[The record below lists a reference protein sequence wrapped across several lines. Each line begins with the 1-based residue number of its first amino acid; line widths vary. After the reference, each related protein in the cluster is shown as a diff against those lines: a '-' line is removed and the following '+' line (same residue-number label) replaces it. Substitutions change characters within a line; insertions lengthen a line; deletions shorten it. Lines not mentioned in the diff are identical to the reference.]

1 MVSSGSA
8 WSAALVSGLLAVGM
22 ANAIEPVAATNIDTL
37 GRLKETGTLRVGYGD
52 TAPFSYADDEGR
64 VVGYSIELCQRV
76 AEHLQQQL
84 ALPRLEI
91 EYVFRTPGNRV
102 QLLNSG
108 DIDIECNAST
118 NTAERRRSAD
128 FSLSHFFVS
137 VRYVALAKHEFA
149 TLQDLAGR
157 SVSVARGT
165 VNVGQINQANR
176 EQRLNLSVV
185 PVDTL
190 QEAFDLVTQER
201 VAAFAMDDILLS
213 TMMAET
219 GNPDAY
225 RLSEEAVTAEEPLG
239 LLMRRGDDAFV
250 EQVNQA
256 LRQIYQSDEML
267 ALYERWF
274 LQPLPGKG
282 ITLNVPLSETLKNH
296 FANPQAT
303 PPAVLQD

>member
-1 MVSSGSA
+1 MQRVQA
-8 WSAALVSGLLAVGM
+8 RWWGLLMAVWM
-22 ANAIEPVAATNIDTL
+22 LSTAAAAEINTL
-37 GRLKETGTLRVGYGD
+37 QRLSETGTLRVGYGD
-52 TAPFSYADDEGR
+52 TAPFSYQDDEGNVR
-64 VVGYSIELCQRV
+64 GYSIELCQRV
-76 AEHLQQQL
+76 AEQLQQQL
-84 ALPRLEI
+84 NLPKLDI

-108 DIDIECNAST
+108 EIDIECNAST
-118 NTAERRRSAD
+118 NNAERRRSAD

-137 VRYVALAKHEFA
+137 VRFVALKENQFF

-176 EQRLNLSVV
+176 EQQLNLSVV
-185 PVDTL
+185 PVETL
-190 QEAFDLVTQER
+190 QEAFDLVTEGR

-213 TMMAET
+213 TMIAESED
-219 GNPDAY
+219 PSAY
-225 RLSEEAVTAEEPLG
+225 SLSEEAVTAEEPLG
-239 LLMRRGDDAFV
+239 LLMRQGVQAFV

-256 LRQIYQSDEML
+256 LREIYQRGDIL

-282 ITLNVPLSETLKNH
+282 ITLNVPISETLAQH
-296 FANPQAT
+296 FMNP
-303 PPAVLQD
+303 

>member
-1 MVSSGSA
+1 MQRVQA
-8 WSAALVSGLLAVGM
+8 RWWGLLMAVWM
-22 ANAIEPVAATNIDTL
+22 LSTAAAAEINTL
-37 GRLKETGTLRVGYGD
+37 QRLSETGTLRVGYGD
-52 TAPFSYADDEGR
+52 TAPFSYQDDEGNVR
-64 VVGYSIELCQRV
+64 GYSIELCQRV
-76 AEHLQQQL
+76 AEQLQQQL
-84 ALPRLEI
+84 NLPKLDI

-108 DIDIECNAST
+108 EIDIECNAST
-118 NTAERRRSAD
+118 NNAERRRSAD

-137 VRYVALAKHEFA
+137 VRFVALKENQFF

-176 EQRLNLSVV
+176 EQQLNLSVV
-185 PVDTL
+185 PVETL
-190 QEAFDLVTQER
+190 QEAFDLVTEGR

-213 TMMAET
+213 TMIAESED
-219 GNPDAY
+219 PSAY
-225 RLSEEAVTAEEPLG
+225 SLSEEAVTAEEPLG
-239 LLMRRGDDAFV
+239 LLMRRGDQAFV

-256 LRQIYQSDEML
+256 LREIYQRGDIL

-282 ITLNVPLSETLKNH
+282 ITLNVPISETLAQH
-296 FANPQAT
+296 FMNP
-303 PPAVLQD
+303 

>member
-1 MVSSGSA
+1 MQRVHARWWVGLLMAVWAIS
-8 WSAALVSGLLAVGM
+8 SAAASEI
-22 ANAIEPVAATNIDTL
+22 NTL
-37 GRLKETGTLRVGYGD
+37 QRLSETGTLRVGYGD
-52 TAPFSYADDEGR
+52 TAPFSYQDEEGN
-64 VVGYSIELCQRV
+64 VLGYSIELCQRV
-76 AEHLQQQL
+76 AAQLQQQL
-84 ALPRLEI
+84 NLPKLDI

-108 DIDIECNAST
+108 EIDIECNAST
-118 NTAERRRSAD
+118 NNAERRRSAD

-137 VRYVALAKHEFA
+137 VRFVALKENQFF

-176 EQRLNLSVV
+176 EQQLNLSVV
-185 PVDTL
+185 PVETL
-190 QEAFDLVTQER
+190 QEAFDLVTEGR

-213 TMMAET
+213 TMIAESED
-219 GNPDAY
+219 PSAY
-225 RLSEEAVTAEEPLG
+225 SLSEEAVTAEEPLG
-239 LLMRRGDDAFV
+239 LLMRQGDQAFV

-256 LRQIYQSDEML
+256 LREIYQRGDIL

-282 ITLNVPLSETLKNH
+282 ITLNVPISETLAQH
-296 FANPQAT
+296 FMNP
-303 PPAVLQD
+303 

>member
-1 MVSSGSA
+1 MQRVQA
-8 WSAALVSGLLAVGM
+8 RWWGLLMAVWM
-22 ANAIEPVAATNIDTL
+22 LSTAAAAEINTL
-37 GRLKETGTLRVGYGD
+37 QRLSETGTLRVGYGD
-52 TAPFSYADDEGR
+52 TAPFSYQDDEGNVR
-64 VVGYSIELCQRV
+64 GYSIELCQRV
-76 AEHLQQQL
+76 AEQLQQQL
-84 ALPRLEI
+84 NLPKLDI

-108 DIDIECNAST
+108 EIDIECNAST
-118 NTAERRRSAD
+118 NNAERRRSAD

-137 VRYVALAKHEFA
+137 VRFVALKENQFF

-176 EQRLNLSVV
+176 EQQLNLAVV
-185 PVDTL
+185 PVETL
-190 QEAFDLVTQER
+190 QEAFDLVTEGR

-213 TMMAET
+213 TMIAESED
-219 GNPDAY
+219 PSAY
-225 RLSEEAVTAEEPLG
+225 SLSEEAVTAEEPLG
-239 LLMRRGDDAFV
+239 LLMRQGDQAFV

-256 LRQIYQSDEML
+256 LREIYQRGDIL

-282 ITLNVPLSETLKNH
+282 ITLNVPISETLAQH
-296 FANPQAT
+296 FMNP
-303 PPAVLQD
+303 

>member
-1 MVSSGSA
+1 MQRVQA
-8 WSAALVSGLLAVGM
+8 RWWGLLMAVWM
-22 ANAIEPVAATNIDTL
+22 LSTAAAAEINTL
-37 GRLKETGTLRVGYGD
+37 QRLSETGTLRVGYGD
-52 TAPFSYADDEGR
+52 TAPFSYQDDEGNVR
-64 VVGYSIELCQRV
+64 GYSIELCQRV
-76 AEHLQQQL
+76 ADQLQQQL
-84 ALPRLEI
+84 NLPKLDI

-108 DIDIECNAST
+108 EIDIECNAST
-118 NTAERRRSAD
+118 NNAERRRSAD

-137 VRYVALAKHEFA
+137 VRFVALKENQFF

-176 EQRLNLSVV
+176 EQQLNLSVV
-185 PVDTL
+185 PVETL
-190 QEAFDLVTQER
+190 QEAFDLVTEGR

-213 TMMAET
+213 TMIAESED
-219 GNPDAY
+219 PSAY
-225 RLSEEAVTAEEPLG
+225 SLSEEAVTAEEPLG
-239 LLMRRGDDAFV
+239 LLMRQGDQAFV

-256 LRQIYQSDEML
+256 LREIYQRGDIL

-282 ITLNVPLSETLKNH
+282 ITLNVPISETLAQH
-296 FANPQAT
+296 FMNP
-303 PPAVLQD
+303 

>member
-1 MVSSGSA
+1 MQRMHARWWVGLLMAVWAIS
-8 WSAALVSGLLAVGM
+8 SAAAS
-22 ANAIEPVAATNIDTL
+22 EIDTL
-37 GRLKETGTLRVGYGD
+37 QRLSETGTLRVGYGD
-52 TAPFSYADDEGR
+52 TAPFSYQDEEGN
-64 VVGYSIELCQRV
+64 VLGYSIELCQRV
-76 AEHLQQQL
+76 AAQLQQQL
-84 ALPRLEI
+84 NLPKLDI

-108 DIDIECNAST
+108 EIDIECNAST
-118 NTAERRRSAD
+118 NNAERRRSAD

-137 VRYVALAKHEFA
+137 VRFVALKENQFF

-176 EQRLNLSVV
+176 EQQLNLSVV
-185 PVDTL
+185 PVETL
-190 QEAFDLVTQER
+190 QEAFDLVTEGR

-213 TMMAET
+213 TMIAESED
-219 GNPDAY
+219 PSAY
-225 RLSEEAVTAEEPLG
+225 SLSEEAVTAEEPLG
-239 LLMRRGDDAFV
+239 LLMRQGDQAFV

-256 LRQIYQSDEML
+256 LREIYQRGDIL

-282 ITLNVPLSETLKNH
+282 ITLNVPISETLAQH
-296 FANPQAT
+296 FMNP
-303 PPAVLQD
+303 

>member
-1 MVSSGSA
+1 MQRVQA
-8 WSAALVSGLLAVGM
+8 RWWGLLMTVWM
-22 ANAIEPVAATNIDTL
+22 ISTAAAEINTL
-37 GRLKETGTLRVGYGD
+37 QRLSETGTLRVGYGD
-52 TAPFSYADDEGR
+52 TAPFSYQDEDGN
-64 VVGYSIELCQRV
+64 VLGYSIELCQRV
-76 AEHLQQQL
+76 AAQLQQQL
-84 ALPRLEI
+84 NLPKLDI

-108 DIDIECNAST
+108 EIDIECNAST
-118 NTAERRRSAD
+118 NNAERRRSAD

-137 VRYVALAKHEFA
+137 VRFVALKENQFF

-176 EQRLNLSVV
+176 EQQLNLSVV
-185 PVDTL
+185 PVETL
-190 QEAFDLVTQER
+190 QEAFDLVAEGR

-213 TMMAET
+213 TMIAGSHDPT
-219 GNPDAY
+219 AY
-225 RLSEEAVTAEEPLG
+225 VLSEEAITAEEPLG
-239 LLMRRGDDAFV
+239 FLMRQGDSAFV

-256 LRQIYQSDEML
+256 LREIYQRGDIL

-282 ITLNVPLSETLKNH
+282 ITLNVPISETLAQH
-296 FANPQAT
+296 FMNP
-303 PPAVLQD
+303 

>member
-1 MVSSGSA
+1 MQRVQA
-8 WSAALVSGLLAVGM
+8 RWWGLLMAVWM
-22 ANAIEPVAATNIDTL
+22 LSTAAAAEINTL
-37 GRLKETGTLRVGYGD
+37 QRLSETGTLRVGYGD
-52 TAPFSYADDEGR
+52 TAPFSYQDDEGNVR
-64 VVGYSIELCQRV
+64 GYSIELCQRV
-76 AEHLQQQL
+76 AEQLQQQL
-84 ALPRLEI
+84 NLPKLDI

-108 DIDIECNAST
+108 EIDIECNAST
-118 NTAERRRSAD
+118 NNAERRRSAD

-137 VRYVALAKHEFA
+137 VRFVALKENQFF

-176 EQRLNLSVV
+176 EQQLNLSVV
-185 PVDTL
+185 PVETL
-190 QEAFDLVTQER
+190 QEAFDLVTEGR

-213 TMMAET
+213 TMIAESED
-219 GNPDAY
+219 PSAY
-225 RLSEEAVTAEEPLG
+225 SLSEEAVTAEEPLG
-239 LLMRRGDDAFV
+239 LLMRQGDQAFV

-256 LRQIYQSDEML
+256 LREIYQRGDIL

-282 ITLNVPLSETLKNH
+282 ITLNVPISETLAQH
-296 FANPQAT
+296 FMNP
-303 PPAVLQD
+303 

>member
-1 MVSSGSA
+1 MQRVQA
-8 WSAALVSGLLAVGM
+8 RWWGLLMTVWM
-22 ANAIEPVAATNIDTL
+22 ISTAAAEINTL
-37 GRLKETGTLRVGYGD
+37 QRLSETGTLRVGYGD
-52 TAPFSYADDEGR
+52 TAPFSYQDDEGNVR
-64 VVGYSIELCQRV
+64 GYSIELCQRV
-76 AEHLQQQL
+76 AEQLQQQL
-84 ALPRLEI
+84 NLPKLDI

-108 DIDIECNAST
+108 EIDIECNAST
-118 NTAERRRSAD
+118 NNAERRRSAD

-137 VRYVALAKHEFA
+137 VRFVALKENQFF

-176 EQRLNLSVV
+176 EQQLNLSVV
-185 PVDTL
+185 PVETL
-190 QEAFDLVTQER
+190 QEAFDLVTEGR

-213 TMMAET
+213 TMIAESED
-219 GNPDAY
+219 PSAY
-225 RLSEEAVTAEEPLG
+225 SLSEEAVTAEEPLG
-239 LLMRRGDDAFV
+239 LLMRQGDQAFV

-256 LRQIYQSDEML
+256 LREIYQRGDIL

-282 ITLNVPLSETLKNH
+282 ITLNVPISETLAQH
-296 FANPQAT
+296 FMNP
-303 PPAVLQD
+303 

>member
-1 MVSSGSA
+1 MAVWAIS
-8 WSAALVSGLLAVGM
+8 SAAAS
-22 ANAIEPVAATNIDTL
+22 EIDTL
-37 GRLKETGTLRVGYGD
+37 QRLSETGTLRVGYGD
-52 TAPFSYADDEGR
+52 TAPFSYQDEEGN
-64 VVGYSIELCQRV
+64 VLGYSIELCQRV
-76 AEHLQQQL
+76 AAQLQQQL
-84 ALPRLEI
+84 NLPKLDI

-108 DIDIECNAST
+108 EIDIECNAST
-118 NTAERRRSAD
+118 NNAERRRSAD

-137 VRYVALAKHEFA
+137 VRFVALKENQFF

-176 EQRLNLSVV
+176 EQQLNLSVV
-185 PVDTL
+185 PVETL
-190 QEAFDLVTQER
+190 QEAFDLVTEGR

-213 TMMAET
+213 TMIAESED
-219 GNPDAY
+219 PSAY
-225 RLSEEAVTAEEPLG
+225 SLSEEAVTAEEPLG
-239 LLMRRGDDAFV
+239 LLMRQGDQAFV

-256 LRQIYQSDEML
+256 LREIYQRGDIL

-282 ITLNVPLSETLKNH
+282 ITLNVPISETLAQH
-296 FANPQAT
+296 FMNP
-303 PPAVLQD
+303 

>member
-1 MVSSGSA
+1 MQRVHARWWVGLLMAVWAIS
-8 WSAALVSGLLAVGM
+8 SAAASEI
-22 ANAIEPVAATNIDTL
+22 NTL
-37 GRLKETGTLRVGYGD
+37 QRLSETGTLRVGYGD
-52 TAPFSYADDEGR
+52 TAPFSYQDEDGN
-64 VVGYSIELCQRV
+64 VLGYSIELCQRV
-76 AEHLQQQL
+76 AAQLQQQL
-84 ALPRLEI
+84 NLPKLDI

-108 DIDIECNAST
+108 EIDIECNAST
-118 NTAERRRSAD
+118 NNAERRRSAD

-137 VRYVALAKHEFA
+137 VRFVALKENQFF

-176 EQRLNLSVV
+176 EQQLNLAVV
-185 PVDTL
+185 PVETL
-190 QEAFDLVTQER
+190 QEAFDLVTEGR

-213 TMMAET
+213 TMIAESED
-219 GNPDAY
+219 PSAY
-225 RLSEEAVTAEEPLG
+225 SLSEEAVTAEEPLG
-239 LLMRRGDDAFV
+239 LLMRQGDQAFV

-256 LRQIYQSDEML
+256 LREIYQRGDIL

-282 ITLNVPLSETLKNH
+282 ITLNVPISETLAQH
-296 FANPQAT
+296 FMNP
-303 PPAVLQD
+303 

>member
-1 MVSSGSA
+1 MAVWAIS
-8 WSAALVSGLLAVGM
+8 SAAAS
-22 ANAIEPVAATNIDTL
+22 EIDTL
-37 GRLKETGTLRVGYGD
+37 QRLSETGTLRVGYGD
-52 TAPFSYADDEGR
+52 TAPFSYQDEDGN
-64 VVGYSIELCQRV
+64 VLGYSIELCQRV
-76 AEHLQQQL
+76 AAQLQQQL
-84 ALPRLEI
+84 NLPKLDI

-108 DIDIECNAST
+108 EIDIECNAST
-118 NTAERRRSAD
+118 NNAERRRSAD

-137 VRYVALAKHEFA
+137 VRFVALKENQFF

-176 EQRLNLSVV
+176 EQQLNLSVV
-185 PVDTL
+185 PVETL
-190 QEAFDLVTQER
+190 QEAFDLVTEGR

-213 TMMAET
+213 TMIAESED
-219 GNPDAY
+219 PSAY
-225 RLSEEAVTAEEPLG
+225 SLSEEAVTAEEPLG
-239 LLMRRGDDAFV
+239 LLMRQGDQAFV

-256 LRQIYQSDEML
+256 LREIYQRGDIL

-282 ITLNVPLSETLKNH
+282 ITLNVPISETLAQH
-296 FANPQAT
+296 FMNP
-303 PPAVLQD
+303 

>member
-1 MVSSGSA
+1 MQRVQA
-8 WSAALVSGLLAVGM
+8 RWWGLLMAVWM
-22 ANAIEPVAATNIDTL
+22 LSTAAAAEINTL
-37 GRLKETGTLRVGYGD
+37 QRLSETGTLRVGYGD
-52 TAPFSYADDEGR
+52 TAPFSYQDEEGN
-64 VVGYSIELCQRV
+64 VLGYSIELCQRV
-76 AEHLQQQL
+76 AAQLQQQL
-84 ALPRLEI
+84 NLPKLDI

-108 DIDIECNAST
+108 EIDIECNAST
-118 NTAERRRSAD
+118 NNAERRRSAD

-137 VRYVALAKHEFA
+137 VRFVALKENQFF

-176 EQRLNLSVV
+176 EQQLNLSVV
-185 PVDTL
+185 PVETL
-190 QEAFDLVTQER
+190 QEAFDLVTEGR

-213 TMMAET
+213 TMIAESED
-219 GNPDAY
+219 PSAY
-225 RLSEEAVTAEEPLG
+225 SLSEEAVTAEEPLG
-239 LLMRRGDDAFV
+239 LLMRQGDQAFV

-256 LRQIYQSDEML
+256 LREIYQRGDIL

-282 ITLNVPLSETLKNH
+282 ITLNVPISETLAQH
-296 FANPQAT
+296 FMNP
-303 PPAVLQD
+303 

>member
-1 MVSSGSA
+1 MQRVQA
-8 WSAALVSGLLAVGM
+8 RWWGLLMAVWM
-22 ANAIEPVAATNIDTL
+22 LSTAAAAEINTL
-37 GRLKETGTLRVGYGD
+37 QRLSETGTLRVGYGD
-52 TAPFSYADDEGR
+52 TAPFSYQDDEGNVR
-64 VVGYSIELCQRV
+64 GYSIELCQRV
-76 AEHLQQQL
+76 AEQLQQQL
-84 ALPRLEI
+84 NLPKLDI

-108 DIDIECNAST
+108 EIDIECNAST
-118 NTAERRRSAD
+118 NNAERRRSAN

-137 VRYVALAKHEFA
+137 VRFVALKENQFF

-176 EQRLNLSVV
+176 EQQLNLSVV
-185 PVDTL
+185 PVETL
-190 QEAFDLVTQER
+190 QEAFDLVTEGR

-213 TMMAET
+213 TMIAESED
-219 GNPDAY
+219 PSAY
-225 RLSEEAVTAEEPLG
+225 SLSEEAVTAEEPLG
-239 LLMRRGDDAFV
+239 LLMRQGDQAFV

-256 LRQIYQSDEML
+256 LREIYQRGDIL

-282 ITLNVPLSETLKNH
+282 ITLNVPISETLAQH
-296 FANPQAT
+296 FMNP
-303 PPAVLQD
+303 